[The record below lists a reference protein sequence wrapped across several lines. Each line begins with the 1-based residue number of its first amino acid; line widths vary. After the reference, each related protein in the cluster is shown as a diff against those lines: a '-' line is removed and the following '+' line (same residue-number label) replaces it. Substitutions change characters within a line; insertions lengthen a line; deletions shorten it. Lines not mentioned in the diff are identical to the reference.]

1 MKQAIYVLGVLIFLA
16 VTSFKCYSQKQ
27 EPMRH
32 DFVKRENI
40 KNDMV
45 AGNYTILGT
54 STSETDARQIVQEI
68 TKAGYTDIALGYL
81 SVKKSWYIYISSAND
96 IENARAIRDQYRKIE
111 RFKDAWILT
120 VHE

>member
-1 MKQAIYVLGVLIFLA
+1 MKQTIYVLGLFILLTI
-16 VTSFKCYSQKQ
+16 TSFKCYSQNR
-27 EPMRH
+27 EAMRH

-40 KNDMV
+40 TSDMV
-45 AGNYTILGT
+45 VGNYTILAT
-54 STSETDARQIVQEI
+54 STSETNAKQITQEI
-68 TKAGYTDIALGYL
+68 QKSGYTDIGFGYL

-96 IENARAIRDQYRKIE
+96 VEKAQAIKEKYRKIE